1 MIPGN
6 SSPAKKCLAS
16 LASAR
21 MDLQVMARGR
31 GREEALL
38 IDEAV
43 RHIDAAKDMVG
54 RLRP

>member
-1 MIPGN
+1 MMPG
-6 SSPAKKCLAS
+6 SSAPAKRCLAS

-31 GREEALL
+31 GREDAML

-43 RHIDAAKDMVG
+43 RHIDAARDAIG
-54 RLRP
+54 RLGA

>member
-1 MIPGN
+1 MPG
-6 SSPAKKCLAS
+6 SSAPAKRCLAS

-43 RHIDAAKDMVG
+43 RRIDEARDLLG
-54 RLRP
+54 RLGA

>member
-1 MIPGN
+1 MMPG
-6 SSPAKKCLAS
+6 SSAPAKRCLAS

>member
-1 MIPGN
+1 MMPGN

-43 RHIDAAKDMVG
+43 RHIDAAKDAIG
-54 RLRP
+54 RLAP